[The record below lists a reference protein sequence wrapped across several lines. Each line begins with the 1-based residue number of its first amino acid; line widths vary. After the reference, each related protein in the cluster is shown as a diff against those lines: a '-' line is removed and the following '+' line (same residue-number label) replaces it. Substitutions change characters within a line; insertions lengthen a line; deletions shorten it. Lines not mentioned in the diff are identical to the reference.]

1 MTERALRH
9 RFPREQRLGRQRDFA
24 RVFARKCT
32 ASDALLLVYVDA
44 NDLAFSRL
52 GLSVGKGVG
61 GAVIRN
67 RIKRL
72 IREAFRLSQH
82 DLPAGLDIVCVAK
95 PAKAGTMHDYQRSLS
110 SLVKAAYRK
119 YQGPR
124 PEKVS

>member
-1 MTERALRH
+1 MTERALRY

-24 RVFARKCT
+24 RVFARKCR
-32 ASDALLLVYVDA
+32 ASDALLIVYIDA

-61 GAVIRN
+61 GAPTRN

-82 DLPAGLDIVCVAK
+82 DLPAGLDIVCVAR
-95 PAKAGTMHDYQRSLS
+95 PAKPQAMRDYQRSLS
-110 SLVKAAYRK
+110 SLVKAAYR
-119 YQGPR
+119 R
-124 PEKVS
+124 